1 MCEIVVKSNF
11 TAKTMNSVKFKQ
23 ILTLQWKCIVQDY
36 WDFPGS
42 KFPLMLKMLTKGH
55 LSYQGGP
62 DQFVQILFQSLIHI
76 CIHPASFLYKTL
88 PNKMML
94 SIHTSYADQCQIYVA
109 SCLYLQGKSPNT
121 MKAWKPSRHFVW
133 DGNTHSFGIEILDR
147 CSGTVT
153 ETSYFPL
160 NSTSKHTASLSHN

>member
-11 TAKTMNSVKFKQ
+11 TAKTMNSVKFRQ

-36 WDFPGS
+36 RYFPGS

-55 LSYQGGP
+55 MSYQGGP
-62 DQFVQILFQSLIHI
+62 DQFVQLLFQGLIHL

-94 SIHTSYADQCQIYVA
+94 
-109 SCLYLQGKSPNT
+109 
-121 MKAWKPSRHFVW
+121 
-133 DGNTHSFGIEILDR
+133 GIRTKL
-147 CSGTVT
+147 C
-153 ETSYFPL
+153 
-160 NSTSKHTASLSHN
+160 